1 MQCGAARLR
10 LIPMAT
16 HRQSFRRKREVV
28 SLLRRA
34 GYGQSRSG
42 GWLQEEEASL
52 RMLME
57 ISDLRDPGE
66 VAVRSPPEAIPSS
79 CSCLGSHRPW

>member
-1 MQCGAARLR
+1 
-10 LIPMAT
+10 MAT
-16 HRQSFRRKREVV
+16 HRQSFRRKRGVV

-42 GWLQEEEASL
+42 GWLQEEEARL

-57 ISDLRDPGE
+57 ISDLRDPRE
-66 VAVRSPPEAIPSS
+66 D
-79 CSCLGSHRPW
+79 